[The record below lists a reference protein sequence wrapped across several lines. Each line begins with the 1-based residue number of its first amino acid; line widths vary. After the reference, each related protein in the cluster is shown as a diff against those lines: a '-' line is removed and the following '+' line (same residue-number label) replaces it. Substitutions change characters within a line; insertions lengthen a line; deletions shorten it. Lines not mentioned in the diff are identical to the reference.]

1 MERNGRVPRSE
12 APPKDS
18 PFRDLV
24 NLLRRNMRIILACTA
39 LSGGATAYY
48 VWTVRPVYE
57 AAATIHVDASRPIT
71 QEFAFIAEM
80 LRAGD
85 VDTEMA
91 LLGARSLAEAAVD
104 SLALQIVFEKPSD
117 SGRDDVFSQVSAG
130 RATVAERYDFR
141 RDGEEAGAP
150 YLIVDSEGREVGRIA
165 QGEAMVFNGARIVL
179 AEGELPKEFRIR
191 TLGARE
197 AVESLVEELAVAR
210 PIREAAVMS
219 VSYRGT
225 DRALVARVPNLV
237 ASLYLER
244 RNQAKR
250 LEADSTVAFLER
262 QIREHGDSL
271 LRAEEARLKFQQG
284 EQVVDLAAEGAA
296 QVRLRADAQAEK
308 RRLEGELASLTAVLG
323 AIEEQGAATRRGAEE
338 RSPYRG
344 LAAFATFLENQAVT
358 GLLSE
363 LNRIETDRTAQ
374 LELRTPAHP
383 EVVAMDAQIA
393 QLEGELYQ
401 LAVNYG
407 ENLRAQVESADDQLA
422 QFGLQLERIPVNTV
436 QLGRLERQ
444 VETLSEI
451 YATLQSRLQQARVA
465 QAVRSGDVRVVD
477 PAIEPTRPIR
487 PRKVRGLALAL
498 FFGFVAGTGLAAAR
512 DHMDERIRSRQ
523 ELGRLAGAPV
533 LAMIPRIAGIKSNG
547 RKAVAGERPLVAG
560 DAALRGSL
568 VSEAYRAFRTNIT
581 FLNVD
586 SPLQTVLVTSP
597 GPSEGKS
604 TCTGNLAATLAQ
616 QGAEALLVD
625 ADLRRGVI
633 HRMFGG
639 SAEPGLTNVLKGDV
653 ELAEAV
659 REAEVPEGKTLHYL
673 PTGTLPPNPSEL
685 LGSGHMA
692 SLVEAL
698 RGQYKIVLFDSP
710 PLNLVTDAAILGTLA
725 DGVILVARAG
735 ITLQGALAFARGQLE
750 AVGAPLAGVVLN
762 DVDSSRRGRYY
773 GDGDYG
779 YYRRYYKTAA
789 DA

>member
-1 MERNGRVPRSE
+1 MERNGGEPGPE
-12 APPKDS
+12 APPKES

-24 NLLRRNMRIILACTA
+24 NLVRRNARIILACTA

-48 VWTVRPVYE
+48 VWTVRPVYQ
-57 AAATIHVDASRPIT
+57 AVATIHVDASRPVT

-104 SLALQIVFEKPSD
+104 SLALQVVFEKPSD
-117 SGRDDVFSQVSAG
+117 SGREDVFAQVRAG
-130 RATVAERYDFR
+130 RSTVAERYDFR
-141 RDGEEAGAP
+141 RDGEPGGP
-150 YLIVDSEGREVGRIA
+150 YAISDSEGREIGRIA
-165 QGEAMVFNGARIVL
+165 HGEALVFNGARIVL

-191 TLGARE
+191 TLGFRE
-197 AVESLVEELAVAR
+197 AVESLVEELDVAR
-210 PIREAAVMS
+210 PNREASVMS
-219 VSYRGT
+219 VSHRGT
-225 DRALVARVPNLV
+225 DRALVARVPNLI

-262 QIREHGDSL
+262 QVQEHRDSL
-271 LRAEEARLKFQQG
+271 QRAEEARLKFQQG

-323 AIEEQGAATRRGAEE
+323 AIEEQGAAASRGTGE

-383 EVVAMDAQIA
+383 EVVAMDAQIR

-401 LAVNYG
+401 LAVNYQ
-407 ENLRAQVESADDQLA
+407 ENLLAQVESADEQLA
-422 QFGLQLERIPVNTV
+422 QFGVQLEQIPVNTV
-436 QLGRLERQ
+436 QLSRLERQ

-487 PRKVRGLALAL
+487 PRKARGLALAL
-498 FFGFVAGTGLAAAR
+498 FFGFVAGAGLAAAR
-512 DHMDERIRSRQ
+512 DHMDERIHSRQ

-533 LAMIPRIAGIKSNG
+533 LATIPRIAGAKSNG
-547 RKAVAGERPLVAG
+547 RKSLDRARPLVAG
-560 DAALRGSL
+560 ETALRGSP

-616 QGAEALLVD
+616 QGVEALLVD

-639 SAEPGLTNVLKGDV
+639 DAEPGLTNVLTGEV

-659 REAEVPEGKTLHYL
+659 RTAEMPEGKTLHYL
-673 PTGTLPPNPSEL
+673 TTGTLPPNPSEL
-685 LGSGHMA
+685 LGSAHMA
-692 SLVEAL
+692 SLVETL
-698 RGQYKIVLFDSP
+698 RSRYKIVLFDSP
-710 PLNLVTDAAILGTLA
+710 PLNLVTDAAVLGTLA

-735 ITLQGALAFARGQLE
+735 ITLQGALGFARGQLE
-750 AVGAPLAGVVLN
+750 AVGAPIAGVVFN
-762 DVDSSRRGRYY
+762 DVDASGRGRYY
-773 GDGDYG
+773 GDDYE
-779 YYRRYYKTAA
+779 YYRRYYKTA